1 MPSVTTP
8 TSNAVPPPRLKSHPP
23 APPRDPSPA
32 IVRVLDVDE
41 QGRVRVTKGTDLVR
55 PPPEGT
61 IRWVDL
67 QDQDAPSLE
76 LLRDR
81 FEFHPLAIEDCMH
94 FDQRSK
100 VEEYTE
106 SLFVVTHGA
115 MMPEGGPLALLELHA
130 FLGKTFLVTVHALP
144 MPSVNAVWDRVAGDA
159 GLARRGPDYLYYLVA
174 DATVDGLFP
183 VLDHIGDRIE
193 AIELSVLEDPT
204 PDDLYEMFVL
214 RRILS
219 SLRRALSP
227 QRDAFALLAKRGL
240 QGGDRTAPYFR
251 DVFDHVARLSES
263 IDMHRDM
270 LGNCFDAYLS
280 GVSNKTNGVMKSLAI
295 MSAIFLPLSFIV
307 GFFGQNFDD
316 FPLFP
321 QWVHND
327 TLMWIMFA
335 SCVVVPMILIIS
347 FRRSGWW

>member
-1 MPSVTTP
+1 MRSVSTSSRSQPP
-8 TSNAVPPPRLKSHPP
+8 TRRLRSHPP
-23 APPRDPSPA
+23 ARPREQSPA
-32 IVRVLDVDE
+32 VIRVLDVDE
-41 QGRVRVTKGTDLVR
+41 KGRVRLATGIDLVR

-76 LLRDR
+76 LLRER
-81 FEFHPLAIEDCMH
+81 FDFHPLAIEDCMH

-100 VEEYTE
+100 VEEYTDT
-106 SLFVVTHGA
+106 LFVVTHGVR
-115 MMPEGGPLALLELHA
+115 MPEDGQLELLELHA
-130 FLGKTFLVTVHALP
+130 FLGKSFLVTVHALP
-144 MPSVNAVWDRVAGDA
+144 MPTVDVVWDRVAGDP
-159 GLARRGPDYLYYLVA
+159 GLARRGTDYLYYLVV
-174 DATVDGLFP
+174 DNTVDALFP
-183 VLDHIGDRIE
+183 VLDRIGDRIE

-204 PDDLYEMFVL
+204 PDDLSEMFVL
-214 RRILS
+214 RRLLS
-219 SLRRALSP
+219 SLRRVLSP
-227 QRDAFALLAKRGL
+227 QRDAFALMAKRGA

-251 DVFDHVARLSES
+251 DVFDHVARLAES

-280 GVSNKTNGVMKSLAI
+280 GVSNKTNGVMKSLTV

-321 QWVHND
+321 NWIHSDQ
-327 TLMWIMFA
+327 LMWIMFT
-335 SCVVVPMILIIS
+335 SCVAVPGLLLVT